1 MKKLLFISSVVF
13 LIAGFGAKSQSTYVS
28 ANQPSEVTQISQ
40 QSTSNSAKTSVELL
54 NAGAEPRRELRFTP
68 AVNATQTV
76 SMTLDVGITMFIK
89 GEAPPPIVDTPAV
102 ELKMETEVTQVDANG
117 DIYVDFSYSEVNVVA
132 NPNTPT
138 ELVNAMR
145 SQLQKLVSFQGSFI
159 VDAQGNTKDIYF
171 DVPED
176 LDPITKQMLEQ
187 MSNSLKQIS
196 SPLPPEAI
204 GVGAKWQVPNSL
216 TINGMTINQTATYE
230 LVSLEDDIATL
241 EVAIK
246 QDAAAQTINPPRV
259 PPSASI
265 QLESLDSQGQAT
277 ITIGLSQIM
286 PISAIMSLDSNTQM
300 KITEPN
306 SGEEIR
312 MGMKLLMDMNL
323 ESQE

>member
-1 MKKLLFISSVVF
+1 M
-13 LIAGFGAKSQSTYVS
+13 
-28 ANQPSEVTQISQ
+28 
-40 QSTSNSAKTSVELL
+40 
-54 NAGAEPRRELRFTP
+54 
-68 AVNATQTV
+68 
-76 SMTLDVGITMFIK
+76 
-89 GEAPPPIVDTPAV
+89 
-102 ELKMETEVTQVDANG
+102 
-117 DIYVDFSYSEVNVVA
+117 A

-246 QDAAAQTINPPRV
+246 QDAAAQTINQPRV